1 MEGTKRWKIN
11 YTTINKIFEMNRIR
25 RMLGFIWILLGLAG
39 GYYLIV
45 NQAIP
50 KFKSDKSEDL
60 IPAIIYAFILTPII
74 VGGLLIFGKYAL
86 QGEYDQPEP

>member
-1 MEGTKRWKIN
+1 M
-11 YTTINKIFEMNRIR
+11 NKIRRI
-25 RMLGFIWILLGLAG
+25 LGILWILLGLAG
-39 GYYLIV
+39 GYYLII

-50 KFKSDKSEDL
+50 KFNSDKSEDL

-86 QGEYDQPEP
+86 QGEYDQ

>member
-1 MEGTKRWKIN
+1 M
-11 YTTINKIFEMNRIR
+11 NKLRRI
-25 RMLGFIWILLGLAG
+25 LGILWILLGLAG
-39 GYYLIV
+39 GYYLII

-50 KFKSDKSEDL
+50 KFNSNKSEDL

-86 QGEYDQPEP
+86 QGEFDQ

>member
-1 MEGTKRWKIN
+1 M
-11 YTTINKIFEMNRIR
+11 NKLRRILGIVW
-25 RMLGFIWILLGLAG
+25 MLFGLAG
-39 GYYLIV
+39 GYYLII

-50 KFKSDKSEDL
+50 KFNSTKSEDL

-86 QGEYDQPEP
+86 QGEYDQ

>member
-1 MEGTKRWKIN
+1 M
-11 YTTINKIFEMNRIR
+11 MNLIR
-25 RMLGFIWILLGLAG
+25 KYMGLIWILLALGA

-50 KFKSDKSEDL
+50 KFESPKPEDR

-74 VGGLLIFGKYAL
+74 VGGLAVFGYYSL
-86 QGEYDQPEP
+86 TGEYDIYEDTEHHLHIKED

>member
-1 MEGTKRWKIN
+1 M
-11 YTTINKIFEMNRIR
+11 NKLRRIFGI
-25 RMLGFIWILLGLAG
+25 LWILLGLAG
-39 GYYLIV
+39 GYYLII

-50 KFKSDKSEDL
+50 KFNSDKSEDL

-86 QGEYDQPEP
+86 QGEYDQ

>member
-1 MEGTKRWKIN
+1 MNKVKRVAG
-11 YTTINKIFEMNRIR
+11 
-25 RMLGFIWILLGLAG
+25 LLWIIIGLAA

-50 KFKSDKSEDL
+50 KFKSPKPEDL

-74 VGGLLIFGKYAL
+74 VGGLTIFGIYAFT
-86 QGEYDQPEP
+86 GEYDQLPDTPEET

>member
-1 MEGTKRWKIN
+1 M
-11 YTTINKIFEMNRIR
+11 NKVRRI
-25 RMLGFIWILLGLAG
+25 LGILWILLGLAG
-39 GYYLIV
+39 GYYLII

-50 KFKSDKSEDL
+50 KFNSDKSEDL

-86 QGEYDQPEP
+86 QGEYDQ

>member
-1 MEGTKRWKIN
+1 
-11 YTTINKIFEMNRIR
+11 MNSVKKY
-25 RMLGFIWILLGLAG
+25 LGFLWIILALAA

-50 KFKSDKSEDL
+50 KFMSPKPEDR

-74 VGGLLIFGKYAL
+74 VGGLSIFGYYAL
-86 QGEYDQPEP
+86 KGEYDGEN

>member
-1 MEGTKRWKIN
+1 
-11 YTTINKIFEMNRIR
+11 MNTVRRI
-25 RMLGFIWILLGLAG
+25 LGVLWIILGLAG
-39 GYYLIV
+39 GYYLII

-50 KFKSDKSEDL
+50 KFNSNKSEDL

-86 QGEYDQPEP
+86 QGEYDQ